1 MDFFTAQDH
10 ARRNTGRLVFLFLLA
25 VVSLIILTNLL
36 VMTTLGYFNSN
47 SLKTGS
53 PLPFNWQLFCG
64 TGGIVLLVVISG
76 TLYKISALSR
86 GGDAVAAMFGAEP
99 IFADDADLDH
109 QKTVHIVEE
118 MAIASG
124 TPVPQVY
131 LLKESGINAFA
142 AGFSTSDAII
152 AVTKGAIHHL
162 NREQLQ
168 GVIAHEFS
176 HILNGDMR
184 LNIRLVGLLHG
195 ILLIGLIGY
204 QIMRGSGNSGSSR
217 KGSSAGALLGLG
229 LIVIGY
235 TGTFFGKLIKAAVS
249 RQREFLADAAAVQF
263 TRNPDGIGGALLQI
277 GANRNGSLLINP
289 TSDQLSHAFFSQ
301 GVAVTFE
308 SLFAT
313 HPPVA
318 ERIKRI
324 LPDWDGR
331 FPESPTPE
339 NVEKRGSVA
348 NPSLAAETVTALT
361 GGAIM
366 EQIGRPNMAHLGQA
380 QQLLREIPEA
390 LKKAA
395 RDPFASRALLIYLV
409 LDPNE
414 EIKMRQLKQLKLIG
428 DRGVYAET
436 HRLIRMGGNLRQE
449 LRLTLVDLALP
460 TLRRLSKE
468 QSQLFVKNLHA
479 LILTDGKITLFEWCL
494 LKIVFQHLEEY
505 FGKPP
510 RSNETISDLNQ
521 VSGDCI
527 VVISTLV
534 NATQQE
540 GLKAAEVF
548 AAATMVLGLHDCKPT
563 PPQQLRLAEL
573 DRSLRVLKR
582 LTPQSKAQ
590 LIKACIACVV
600 ADGRI
605 DQVEMEL
612 LRGVAATLSVPI
624 PPLVINK
631 PRSASFDK
639 Q

>member
-10 ARRNTGRLVFLFLLA
+10 ARRNTGRLMFFFLLA
-25 VVSLIILTNLL
+25 VLSLIVLTNLL
-36 VMTTLGYFNSN
+36 VMTTIGYFNSG
-47 SLKTGS
+47 SLKAGA
-53 PLPFNWQLFCG
+53 PYHFDWQLFCG
-64 TGGIVLLVVISG
+64 IGGAVILVVAGG

-109 QKTVHIVEE
+109 QKVVHVVEE

-131 LLKESGINAFA
+131 VLKESGINAFA

-152 AVTKGAIHHL
+152 AVTQGAIRTL

-184 LNIRLVGLLHG
+184 LNIRLVGILHG

-204 QIMRGSGNSGSSR
+204 QILRGSGRSGSSK
-217 KGSSAGALLGLG
+217 KGSGGAVLLGLG

-277 GANRNGSLLINP
+277 GAGRNGSLMTNP
-289 TSDQLSHAFFSQ
+289 KSDELSHVFFSQ
-301 GVAVTFE
+301 GVTVTFE

-313 HPPVA
+313 HPPLA
-318 ERIKRI
+318 ERIRRI
-324 LPDWDGR
+324 LPGWDGH
-331 FPESPTPE
+331 FPVGITPEKQEMTAPASPT
-339 NVEKRGSVA
+339 SQTAQTVA
-348 NPSLAAETVTALT
+348 GLT
-361 GGAIM
+361 GGAVM
-366 EQIGRPNMAHLGQA
+366 EHIGRPNIAHLRKARQVL
-380 QQLLREIPEA
+380 QEIPEV
-390 LKKAA
+390 LQKAA
-395 RDPFASRALLIYLV
+395 RDPFAARALLIYLI

-414 EIKMRQLKQLKLIG
+414 EIRARQLEQLQPAA

-436 HRLIRMGGNLRQE
+436 RRLIRMGGNLKREQRLPLVE
-449 LRLTLVDLALP
+449 LTLP

-468 QSQLFVKNLHA
+468 QSRLFLENLNT
-479 LILTDGKITLFEWCL
+479 LIRADGKITLFEWCL
-494 LKIVFQHLEEY
+494 LKIVVQHLEEV
-505 FGKPP
+505 FGKPDGQGQ
-510 RSNETISDLNQ
+510 TISDLGQ
-521 VSGDCI
+521 VTEDCM

-534 NATQQE
+534 NATRHE

-548 AAATMVLGLHDCKPT
+548 AAAVMELGQPELEPT
-563 PPQQLRLAEL
+563 PPERLNLAAL
-573 DRSLRVLKR
+573 DRSLKVLKR
-582 LTPQSKAQ
+582 LSPQPKSI
-590 LIKACIACVV
+590 LLKACVACVV
-600 ADGRI
+600 ADNRI
-605 DQVEMEL
+605 DPIEAEL
-612 LRGVAATLSVPI
+612 LRGVAATLSVPL
-624 PPLVINK
+624 PPLTID
-631 PRSASFDK
+631 RSGAVS